1 MSTRQAAL
9 LLVIAAVLVRPP
21 RESRTPPTAAL
32 RLPEGGL
39 RRRLSHRRSRRRL
52 SHGCVDAC
60 PTIASA
66 SVPQNAS
73 TSVPQRQLCAC
84 QKEDCVD
91 VCPTE
96 DRVDVGPT
104 ECVDVCPTGMLQFG
118 FTKPSGFLS
127 WRKWGSFG
135 VSYDATLGEELCA
148 ACTFLVVLVVSRSLY
163 GIVPFFLAMALGAL
177 GAWASIVAIRLGKRR
192 DVRLGHV
199 SLKRADAITPSGRM
213 VIVAMASAIIAL
225 AFCAWDEIDLPRANV
240 LLMQGEVD
248 AVAPVIKRIVARDD
262 RRTGWMDTLAA
273 METRQTAAN
282 LSPPLD
288 KHP

>member
-1 MSTRQAAL
+1 
-9 LLVIAAVLVRPP
+9 
-21 RESRTPPTAAL
+21 
-32 RLPEGGL
+32 
-39 RRRLSHRRSRRRL
+39 
-52 SHGCVDAC
+52 
-60 PTIASA
+60 
-66 SVPQNAS
+66 
-73 TSVPQRQLCAC
+73 
-84 QKEDCVD
+84 
-91 VCPTE
+91 
-96 DRVDVGPT
+96 
-104 ECVDVCPTGMLQFG
+104 MLQFG

-213 VIVAMASAIIAL
+213 VIVAMATAIIAL